1 MEKAA
6 FATLMKP
13 AMQLADRNHA
23 RAHGRQWL
31 VARRQVQL
39 AHRRSLVAMGEP
51 QLGEGCVCSIEET
64 GMQLADR
71 NQARARRRQWLVATP
86 QVQLAG

>member
-1 MEKAA
+1 
-6 FATLMKP
+6 
-13 AMQLADRNHA
+13 
-23 RAHGRQWL
+23 
-31 VARRQVQL
+31 
-39 AHRRSLVAMGEP
+39 MGEP